1 MTYNN
6 SDGPIYS
13 MLTTKADCNSSNI
26 YKYFYHGPSS
36 CPCGG
41 GSSWEFVANYCSPG
55 YGVPAGTPTIT
66 PTNNTMY
73 CFACEP
79 I

>member
-1 MTYNN
+1 M
-6 SDGPIYS
+6 SEPIFS
-13 MLTTKADCNSSNI
+13 VLTGKASLANCTDSNI

-41 GSSWEFVANYCSPG
+41 GSSWEFVASYCSAG
-55 YGVPAGTPTIT
+55 YTYSQTPPNIT
-66 PTNNTMY
+66 PTANTMY
-73 CFACEP
+73 CFTCEA